1 MEKLFWTIP
10 RKVCLKAVQR
20 KARNFEAKHV
30 SIFLGVY
37 DNVLFCGVF
46 LTEIEPVAAAPPRE
60 RPPVPRALLPVLSPG
75 DDVDVRARPKQVA
88 GAPLQGLGNKSGVRG
103 EMKVRDFGS
112 FILPV

>member
-1 MEKLFWTIP
+1 M
-10 RKVCLKAVQR
+10 QR

-46 LTEIEPVAAAPPRE
+46 LTEIEPVAPAPPRE

-103 EMKVRDFGS
+103 ERMVRDFGS
-112 FILPV
+112 LFLPV